1 MNHLYTIIALDIA
14 DERARQA
21 RLDQMAMRATMVSAK
36 EPGVARRGLARALA
50 LVSRR
55 SASAARHLDAR
66 TADDLRHALVPGE

>member
-36 EPGVARRGLARALA
+36 EPGVARALA